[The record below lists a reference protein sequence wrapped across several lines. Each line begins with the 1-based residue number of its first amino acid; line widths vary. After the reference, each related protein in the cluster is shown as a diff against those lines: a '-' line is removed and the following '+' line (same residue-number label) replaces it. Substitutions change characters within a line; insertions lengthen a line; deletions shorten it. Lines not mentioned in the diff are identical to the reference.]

1 MMTYKMGDVSYDISK
16 LDDEGQTYFNLLR
29 VAMTKVN
36 STNDEIQVLQA
47 GANYIKD
54 LLEDRLTD
62 EAITEED
69 DDMEV
74 QVAA

>member
-1 MMTYKMGDVSYDISK
+1 MMTYKMGDVAYDISK
-16 LDDEGQTYFNLLR
+16 LDDEGQSYFALLR
-29 VAMTKVN
+29 SAMVKIN
-36 STNDEIQVLQA
+36 NTNDEIQVLQA

>member
-16 LDDEGQTYFNLLR
+16 LDDEGQSYFALLR
-29 VAMTKVN
+29 SAMVKIN

-62 EAITEED
+62 EAITEEIE
-69 DDMEV
+69 DMEV
-74 QVAA
+74 EVAA

>member
-1 MMTYKMGDVSYDISK
+1 MMTYDISK
-16 LDDEGQTYFNLLR
+16 LDDEGQSYFALLR
-29 VAMTKVN
+29 SAMVKIN
-36 STNDEIQVLQA
+36 NTNDEIQVLQA
-47 GANYIKD
+47 GANYIKN

>member
-1 MMTYKMGDVSYDISK
+1 MMTYKMGDVAYDISK
-16 LDDEGQTYFNLLR
+16 LDDEGQSYFALLR
-29 VAMTKVN
+29 SAMVKIN
-36 STNDEIQVLQA
+36 NTNDEIQVLQA
-47 GANYIKD
+47 GANYIKN

>member
-1 MMTYKMGDVSYDISK
+1 MMTYKMGDVAYDISK
-16 LDDEGQTYFNLLR
+16 LDDEGQSYFALLR
-29 VAMTKVN
+29 SAMVKIN
-36 STNDEIQVLQA
+36 NTNDEIQVLQA
-47 GANYIKD
+47 GANYIKN

-74 QVAA
+74 QVAV

>member
-1 MMTYKMGDVSYDISK
+1 MMTYKKGDVSYDISK

-62 EAITEED
+62 EAITEEIE
-69 DDMEV
+69 DMEV
-74 QVAA
+74 EVAA

>member
-1 MMTYKMGDVSYDISK
+1 MMTYKKGDVSYDISK

-69 DDMEV
+69 DDMDV

>member
-29 VAMTKVN
+29 GAMTKVN

-62 EAITEED
+62 EAITEEIE
-69 DDMEV
+69 DMEV
-74 QVAA
+74 EVAA

>member
-36 STNDEIQVLQA
+36 STSDEIQVLQA
-47 GANYIKD
+47 GANYIKN

-62 EAITEED
+62 EAITEEIE
-69 DDMEV
+69 DMEV
-74 QVAA
+74 EVAA

>member
-1 MMTYKMGDVSYDISK
+1 
-16 LDDEGQTYFNLLR
+16 
-29 VAMTKVN
+29 MTKVN

-62 EAITEED
+62 EAITEEIE
-69 DDMEV
+69 DMEV
-74 QVAA
+74 EVAA

>member
-62 EAITEED
+62 EAITEEIE
-69 DDMEV
+69 DMEV
-74 QVAA
+74 EVAA

>member
-1 MMTYKMGDVSYDISK
+1 MMTYKKGDVSYDISK

-74 QVAA
+74 EVAA